1 MTEPEQLK
9 LPPELLPTYAEPF
22 KPTTRTITRRGKR
35 IKVETL
41 DTGPDVQSRRRP
53 RIRKRF
59 TQFPGTWEEV
69 LSKARVSNSTIW
81 VAHVLI
87 YEAWRSGKSTVK
99 LTSRQ
104 AQKAGIEVA
113 RYEVEP
119 SGKIIVITSKGD
131 SAGVEPNPWNA
142 EIAKLRAATPKGEGQ
157 Q

>member
-99 LTSRQ
+99 LTSELLRRVHVGRDGKRE
-104 AQKAGIEVA
+104 ALRKLAELHLITT
-113 RYEVEP
+113 
-119 SGKIIVITSKGD
+119 SGANGRNPIVMVHFAD
-131 SAGVEPNPWNA
+131 
-142 EIAKLRAATPKGEGQ
+142 
-157 Q
+157 